1 MAKGRTA
8 FQRDID
14 DILTENFN
22 NVTEVRCFLLSRIAK
37 LTRDL
42 EERYGDDIRIFI
54 KGGSSLNIMK
64 NVVSGI
70 EPSKWSDFDNQIII
84 NPNLPVYRWYQIM
97 SEVHGYLK
105 EEYMP
110 RFQQDWEAFLTCNR
124 KELDSFQQQGLKLFK
139 GKLINNKIFDYPTLE
154 LTVNRGKGEDP
165 RNMAKKKPEIV
176 SEDISGQEEQESP
189 REEVKFVKAPLPDKS
204 EVKPPVE
211 PEPVV
216 EEKQVLQLKLTLD
229 KKTQSNMVFN
239 SGMALLHPLNHFDN
253 AMIMPEISGSILT
266 VMEEQ
271 GLHPDEVFYN
281 TYFPP
286 APMELDPTLIATENP
301 YSSSI
306 LVNTS
311 ISKFLLYRVVV
322 RYKTYDFQIDGS
334 PKLSAG
340 KEYAFGPEQK
350 MFDSRSIA
358 KFRGELLDISI
369 PRRDSYEAIQQW
381 VQVKTMSLLYKPG
394 EGHKAVWLN
403 VPDWR
408 YQLNENVLL
417 ILEVFG
423 NMSGSPHKF
432 YKRVMRG
439 CNAVEAIHESYL
451 TYDEQSDEDQIS
463 KLKAGISSDNFTQ
476 AFDDLVKSKELAFL
490 TPLIVD
496 LYNVIQDDYL
506 WKSIGPALAKFKAL
520 KSVDVEKLIGQD
532 IAKTL
537 EANWK
542 GLQHNTPDSS
552 SSATYDDILIKEVKN
567 KDKQHGD
574 ANYAKAQAML
584 GFMKLYE
591 KVHEGFKVQLEFL
604 DKVESSKDISIVN
617 GLRRQIEDLPF
628 VDVCSFCGLLS
639 SMIHMKS
646 ITGKGLFDY
655 HFPFVEL
662 FVLTD
667 DKAPVTN
674 MIQALNKLN
683 PDYQADE
690 YVPFNEKDVTALPSV
705 QLYYPGFDLPIVI
718 RMVEKLKPE
727 AAYHGAKMFEQTELE
742 ITEKLK
748 KLRLSISG
756 TRKQLV
762 HVFDE
767 KDLTTKQIS
776 AKKVLKDK
784 LDEDRN
790 LVNLTI
796 DEANV
801 NSYKK
806 QLLLAFNHLS
816 TAEFIGADAS
826 VYRILLAPEAIKH
839 MDLKI
844 AHTASFF
851 QMHWLD
857 HHRTEYKT
865 IVTTFPPKRIDIGS
879 GGINI
884 YSSLNTYK
892 APISYSSISNTNF
905 SQPVVYAD
913 TTAAQAILDI
923 ARDTSWSNVG
933 GDIAPLLM
941 SQMLGFPLEVASAA
955 SPEDVRQGRLRQVHR
970 FDQQLRQDYSHA
982 PFPPLQPLQLAGVA
996 QTMTQPAP
1004 PMMTLVKI
1012 GNHYWVREPDGNLRD
1027 MDRDGNCFYHAI
1039 LTYFDNSPQ
1048 KSTDNLR
1055 ASLSAYATQQNNIV
1069 QGNTTRLQYIIDNIG
1084 AIENSFRP
1092 VLGYQDVD
1100 IRDLAA
1106 VHRGLIR
1113 NLKGY
1118 LVDQVGNRVI
1128 AEDQIRAHEVLRDID
1143 GVHDW
1148 TAPRLNLIAAAR
1160 LFVQTGNRPQENTLP
1175 TDDELQLN

>member
-14 DILTENFN
+14 DTLTENFN
-22 NVTEVRCFLLSRIAK
+22 NVPEVRCFLLSRIAK
-37 LTRDL
+37 LIRHL
-42 EERYGDDIRIFI
+42 EESYGDDIRIFI

-124 KELDSFQQQGLKLFK
+124 KELDGFQQQGLKLFK
-139 GKLINNKIFDYPTLE
+139 GKLIDNKIFDYPTLE
-154 LTVNRGKGEDP
+154 LTVNQGKGEDP
-165 RNMAKKKPEIV
+165 RNLDGKKKASAPEET
-176 SEDISGQEEQESP
+176 SEQESQEP
-189 REEVKFVKAPLPDKS
+189 SLEMKEVVKAPIPKESD
-204 EVKPPVE
+204 VKVPVE
-211 PEPVV
+211 PEQVV
-216 EEKQVLQLKLTLD
+216 VEKQVLQMNLTLD

-253 AMIMPEISGSILT
+253 AMIIPEIGESILT

-281 TYFPP
+281 AYFPP
-286 APMELDPTLIATENP
+286 APMELDTTLIATENP

-311 ISKFLLYRVVV
+311 ISKFILYRVVV
-322 RYKTYDFQIDGS
+322 RYKTYDFQVDGS

-340 KEYAFGPEQK
+340 KEYAFGPGQK

-381 VQVKTMSLLYKPG
+381 VQVKTMPLLYKPG
-394 EGHKAVWLN
+394 EGHNAVWVN

-439 CNAVEAIHESYL
+439 CNAVEAIHQSY
-451 TYDEQSDEDQIS
+451 IS
-463 KLKAGISSDNFTQ
+463 RFGEFNLGDLKTGMTSDNFIQ
-476 AFDDLVKSKELAFL
+476 AFDDLVKNKALAFL

-496 LYNVIQDDYL
+496 LYNVVQDDYL
-506 WKSIGPALAKFKAL
+506 LKSIGPALVKFKAL
-520 KSVDVEKLIGQD
+520 KSVDIEKLIGDD
-532 IAKTL
+532 IAQTL
-537 EANWK
+537 QTNWK
-542 GLQHNTPDSS
+542 ELEHKNPDSS
-552 SSATYDDILIKEVKN
+552 SSDTYDAILIKEVKN

-604 DKVESSKDISIVN
+604 DQPSSAKDISIVN
-617 GLRRQIEDLPF
+617 GLRQEIEDLPF

-646 ITGKGLFDY
+646 ITGEGLFDY

-662 FVLTD
+662 FVITD
-667 DKAPVTN
+667 DKTPVQN

-683 PDYQADE
+683 PKYLADE
-690 YVPFNEKDVTALPSV
+690 YIPYNAKDVTALPSV

-718 RMVEKLKPE
+718 RMGEKLSPE
-727 AAYHGAKMFEQTELE
+727 AAFHGAKVFEQTELE
-742 ITEKLK
+742 ITK
-748 KLRLSISG
+748 KLRKLRLAISG

-762 HVFDE
+762 HAFDQKE
-767 KDLTTKQIS
+767 STSKQ
-776 AKKVLKDK
+776 VPTRETLQEK

-801 NSYKK
+801 NSYNK
-806 QLLLAFNHLS
+806 QLLLTFNHLS
-816 TAEFIGADAS
+816 TAEFIGNDG

-865 IVTTFPPKRIDIGS
+865 TVTTFPPKRTDIGS

-892 APISYSSISNTNF
+892 APISYSSISTTNF
-905 SQPVVYAD
+905 SQPVVYAN

-923 ARDTSWSNVG
+923 GRDTSWSNIG

-970 FDQQLRQDYSHA
+970 FDQLLAPDYRHT
-982 PFPPLQPLQLAGVA
+982 PFPPVQPLQLAGVP
-996 QTMTQPAP
+996 QTMTGPVP
-1004 PMMTLVKI
+1004 VMMTLVKI
-1012 GNHYWVREPDGNLRD
+1012 GNHYWVREANGNLRD

-1048 KSTDNLR
+1048 TTTDNLR
-1055 ASLSAYATQQNNIV
+1055 TALAAYAGGLDRIV
-1069 QGNTTRLQYIIDNIG
+1069 EGNTTRLQYIIDNIG

-1092 VLGYQDVD
+1092 VLGYQDVAIGD
-1100 IRDLAA
+1100 MAA
-1106 VHRGLIR
+1106 VYRGLIR

-1118 LVDQVGNRVI
+1118 LVDQLGNRVI
-1128 AEDQIRAHEVLRDID
+1128 AEDQIRAHEVLLDID
-1143 GVHDW
+1143 AVHDW
-1148 TAPRLNLIAAAR
+1148 TAQRLNLIAAAR
-1160 LFVQTGNRPQENTLP
+1160 LFVQTGNRPLENTLP
-1175 TDDELQLN
+1175 TDNELGLN